1 MSNERMNEMWSK
13 ASENGNQQHIKT
25 ICGINKERRYID
37 PPWVRV
43 CVCLTKR
50 GREKKRE
57 RERKDGHSHCMTSS
71 SLLLWSDWYCGY

>member
-13 ASENGNQQHIKT
+13 ASENGNQQKHKT

-43 CVCLTKR
+43 CVFNEKR
-50 GREKKRE
+50 KREKRE
-57 RERKDGHSHCMTSS
+57 RKRKDGHSHCIMISS